1 MKGGTGSCVRKNL
14 RWRDRDF
21 WKSEIKCNLK
31 RNEDGYMAL
40 VWLMNSLEMPLA
52 NVCGHGDVRIPARD
66 VIMKCCKKVGL
77 KVENL
82 EWH

>member
-1 MKGGTGSCVRKNL
+1 
-14 RWRDRDF
+14 
-21 WKSEIKCNLK
+21 
-31 RNEDGYMAL
+31 MAL

-52 NVCGHGDVRIPARD
+52 NVCGHVRIPARD